1 MIARVSAGGMTT
13 ADIVLV
19 IGVTLAF
26 GATWLLLWHR
36 CFPEFRARLN
46 TRGLFFLAGVP
57 LVALRADSWRAA
69 FGLLALILISGWISS
84 RGRVERF
91 FPRRWFYPTGQ
102 GRSWLSW
109 IEIAAFFVL
118 LAAGVLIGY
127 RWAT

>member
-1 MIARVSAGGMTT
+1 MHAGDLTT
-13 ADIVLV
+13 VDVVLV
-19 IGVTLAF
+19 FCVAVAF
-26 GATWLLLWHR
+26 GATWLLLWRR

-46 TRGLFFLAGVP
+46 SRGLFFLVGVP
-57 LVALRADSWRAA
+57 LVAFRADSWRAA

-102 GRSWLSW
+102 GPSWLSW
-109 IEIAAFFVL
+109 IEITAFFVL